1 VVAQFAES
9 VEAVPGLAAGIYVGG
24 SLARG
29 DYHSGVSDVDAVAL
43 VDRALTATTRGR
55 LAEIHQRLAREVQ
68 DGTALHCV
76 YVPRKDASVVSR
88 KHWTWAFDEFF
99 RRPLSGIARAELLAD
114 PVIVTGPPPSSWLPP
129 MGHEELCQAA
139 RAELAGYWTR
149 ALRQRNIWREDVYVD
164 IGLTVW
170 ARAEAAIGEGVLIT
184 KSEAIN
190 RMARRGVLPDI
201 VEGVARRRRG
211 GHVELTEEE
220 RRQRAD
226 LVREFLT
233 SELERLLAPRD
244 F

>member
-1 VVAQFAES
+1 
-9 VEAVPGLAAGIYVGG
+9 
-24 SLARG
+24 
-29 DYHSGVSDVDAVAL
+29 
-43 VDRALTATTRGR
+43 
-55 LAEIHQRLAREVQ
+55 
-68 DGTALHCV
+68 
-76 YVPRKDASVVSR
+76 
-88 KHWTWAFDEFF
+88 
-99 RRPLSGIARAELLAD
+99 
-114 PVIVTGPPPSSWLPP
+114 
-129 MGHEELCQAA
+129 
-139 RAELAGYWTR
+139 
-149 ALRQRNIWREDVYVD
+149 
-164 IGLTVW
+164 VW

-233 SELERLLAPRD
+233 SELERLLAPGD